1 MPRPPKKATV
11 EFDPQSLPG
20 ARQALFPSTFIPML
34 ASLADTKF
42 SQSGWIY
49 EPKMDGIRGIALIQ
63 GGKCTLLSRRGLNLT
78 SQYPVLARELTTLVD
93 HDVVLDGEIIALNEA
108 GRPSFQHLQQRMNLT
123 RDADVLKAEERVP
136 VYFFVFDILHL
147 DKMSLT
153 SVPLAHRKAALVHA
167 LRTSA
172 QVKILNYFDCDGRIA
187 YQASIENGFEGI
199 VAKRVDSIYES
210 GRRSPSWLKVKAQQT
225 ADFVIGGYTPGEGSR
240 SPFFGALLLGYFD
253 GDGKL
258 IYSGSVGTGFND
270 KLLYET
276 MRRMAPLAQTKCP
289 FKVKPADK
297 RDALWLSPEIAC
309 EIKFMDWTRDGH
321 LRSPVFMRFRD
332 DKGAIEVTKQDAINP
347 FDDSYLFSTPLVL
360 KVAETAKDSYTIGN
374 IDATNNLSPNIEVVE
389 TRTQPS
395 APPHSVPLSSAAAN
409 IISQLADT
417 HRVSE
422 LLIEGEKFSVTHMSK
437 PLWPKDAEGR
447 VITKR
452 DYMRYLAQ
460 LSPYLLPFLHGRPL
474 TLIRSPNGVTGK
486 KFYQKHWNFSLP
498 EFVETIRLVDAD
510 EESGM
515 EEHLLCNNLAT
526 LLFLAQHG
534 VLELHT
540 FPSRI
545 DLGSDV
551 NAADL
556 EEFNPLPRPPGTISG
571 ALQNLLL
578 FPDYIIFDLDQH
590 TEDHKTGKAPIN
602 ADAFKRAADVG
613 FILKE
618 MLESVGL
625 MPFVKTSGRNGLH
638 IFVPVIRNV
647 DFETVR
653 ALSETIVGH
662 VLAAHHNKVTVEMNI
677 SKRADKV
684 FLDAGSNGR
693 GKTCVSAYSPRATL
707 DATLSMPLSWDELA
721 SATPQQFTMHNAFER
736 LSQKG
741 DAWHN
746 IFAEKRDLQAL
757 IARRPR

>member
-1 MPRPPKKATV
+1 VPRPPKKATV
-11 EFDPQSLPG
+11 EFDPQTLPG
-20 ARQALFPSTFIPML
+20 ARQAPFPSTFIPML

-42 SQSGWIY
+42 SKSGWIY
-49 EPKMDGIRGIALIQ
+49 EPKMDGIRGIALIRNGQ
-63 GGKCTLLSRRGLNLT
+63 CKLLSRRGLDLT
-78 SQYPVLARELTTLVD
+78 SQYPVLARELPTLVD

-123 RDADVLKAEERVP
+123 RDADVLKAEDRVP
-136 VYFFVFDILHL
+136 VYFFVFDILQY
-147 DKMSLT
+147 DQTSLT
-153 SVPLAHRKAALVHA
+153 PVVLAHRKAALVAA
-167 LRTSA
+167 LRTSDR
-172 QVKILNYFDCDGRIA
+172 VKILNYFDCDGKIA

-199 VAKRVDSIYES
+199 VAKRVDSVYES

-253 GDGKL
+253 ADGKL

-276 MRRMAPLAQTKCP
+276 MRRMGPLAQPKCP

-297 RDALWLSPEIAC
+297 RDALWISPEIAC

-321 LRSPVFMRFRD
+321 LRNPVFMRFRD
-332 DKGAIEVTKQDAINP
+332 DKGASEVTKQDAVNP
-347 FDDSYLFSTPLVL
+347 FDDSYLFSTQAVL
-360 KVAETAKDSYTIGN
+360 KVAETGKESYTIAS
-374 IDATNNLSPNIEVVE
+374 IDATNNLSPNIQVLPAQTVL
-389 TRTQPS
+389 S
-395 APPHSVPLSSAAAN
+395 ASAAN

-422 LLIEGEKFSVTHMSK
+422 LLIEGEKFAVTHMSK

-474 TLIRSPNGVTGK
+474 TLIRSPNGVMGK

-498 EFVETIRLVDAD
+498 EFVETIRLVDPED
-510 EESGM
+510 ESGV
-515 EEHLLCNNLAT
+515 EEHLVCNNLVT

-545 DLGSDV
+545 DLGNDV
-551 NAADL
+551 DAAQL
-556 EEFNPLPRPPGTISG
+556 EESNPLPRPQGTISG
-571 ALQNLLL
+571 ALQNLLSY
-578 FPDYIIFDLDQH
+578 PDYIIFDLDQH
-590 TEDHKTGKAPIN
+590 TQDHKTGKAPIN
-602 ADAFKRAADVG
+602 ADAFKRAAEVG

-625 MPFVKTSGRNGLH
+625 VPFVKTSGRNGLH
-638 IFVPVIRNV
+638 IFVPIVRNV
-647 DFETVR
+647 DFDIVR
-653 ALSETIVGH
+653 ALAETMLGY

-677 SKRADKV
+677 SKRADRV

-693 GKTCVSAYSPRATL
+693 GKTCVTAYSPRATIE
-707 DATLSMPLSWDELA
+707 ATLSMPLSWNELS
-721 SATPQQFTMHNAFER
+721 SATPQQFTMHNAAER
-736 LSQKG
+736 LQKKG

-757 IARRPR
+757 LARRPK